1 MIATLLALAIHP
13 AAMPPAQW
21 LSPGLRR
28 GDEVLYIAST
38 GGVYVY
44 RRHPALELAGFV
56 FVQDGVNLVGP
67 ALGPNNDLYVINN
80 GQSFGAGVVEEYHH
94 SVRGFRLVR
103 QFTGVGYGSSLA
115 VGPDGNVYV
124 AASQGDLLEYD
135 ASGGAPVRTLQ
146 PRRYGDVATG
156 VAVDAHSDVFVSY
169 QYQPSDDA
177 SAVRDLGSGD
187 GSGCRRHRGTI
198 VEFAPHSSKGRC
210 INGTPERHAP
220 RKPDARFGW
229 EPVGR
234 EDDVAR
240 IRADRRT
247 LAAGLGRRA
256 HDSNVTCTRV
266 ARVRSSKR
274 SLLPR
279 RPSRRRTRLCQ
290 RRGRRVLAGRS
301 SVGRR
306 TRRGAFVVSVVRPH
320 RASCSGRDPVPSRA
334 PTAPVRVRE

>member
-1 MIATLLALAIHP
+1 MIATLLALAMHP

-56 FVQDGVNLVGP
+56 FVQDGANLVGP

-115 VGPDGNVYV
+115 VGPDGDVYV
-124 AASQGDLLEYD
+124 VASQGELLEYD
-135 ASGGAPVRTLQ
+135 ASGGAPVRTLH

-156 VAVDAHSDVFVSY
+156 VVVDARSDVFVSY

-177 SAVRDLGSGD
+177 SAVRDLGFRG

-198 VEFAPHSSKGRC
+198 VEFAPHSTKGRC
-210 INGTPERHAP
+210 INGTPDVTRPANLTL
-220 RKPDARFGW
+220 DSTGNLL
-229 EPVGR
+229 VGR
-234 EDDVAR
+234 TTPRGGGQIAVLSPPGWGVAR
-240 IRADRRT
+240 MIPTSQIPGPLAFGAANHLYFLGGFRVVELAYADGAVVGSWPVDLPSAGG
-247 LAAGLGRRA
+247 LA
-256 HDSNVTCTRV
+256 
-266 ARVRSSKR
+266 
-274 SLLPR
+274 
-279 RPSRRRTRLCQ
+279 
-290 RRGRRVLAGRS
+290 
-301 SVGRR
+301 VGRW
-306 TRRGAFVVSVVRPH
+306 
-320 RASCSGRDPVPSRA
+320 
-334 PTAPVRVRE
+334 